1 MLHLHISALCVV
13 LCGPCLLWLVFVRII
28 SGWQCLATV
37 SVPVLLAT
45 QCTGCTLHRG
55 AAALYADTIMG
66 HSVAPV
72 QSEVVTINS
81 AFSSQYWIRWP
92 LNSYFLIVCKKYRTV
107 PLLSSPVRCPPVS
120 QSTAHIY
127 ANPPFSNFHHQLG
140 VLLVAGWAGLVWL
153 VPLIINLEIKT
164 KARLAA
170 AAVSGPTP
178 APAPTLG
185 EYTI

>member
-1 MLHLHISALCVV
+1 MTM
-13 LCGPCLLWLVFVRII
+13 
-28 SGWQCLATV
+28 SGHCECARAARHTMHRVHTAQGSCCFICRYYHG
-37 SVPVLLAT
+37 T
-45 QCTGCTLHRG
+45 QCGSGTVRG
-55 AAALYADTIMG
+55 S
-66 HSVAPV
+66 HH
-72 QSEVVTINS
+72 VTITS

>member
-1 MLHLHISALCVV
+1 MC
-13 LCGPCLLWLVFVRII
+13 PCC
-28 SGWQCLATV
+28 SPHNAQGAH
-37 SVPVLLAT
+37 
-45 QCTGCTLHRG
+45 CTGELLLYMQILSWDTVWLRLRG
-55 AAALYADTIMG
+55 S
-66 HSVAPV
+66 HH
-72 QSEVVTINS
+72 VTITS

-140 VLLVAGWAGLVWL
+140 VLLVAGWASLVWL

>member
-1 MLHLHISALCVV
+1 M
-13 LCGPCLLWLVFVRII
+13 
-28 SGWQCLATV
+28 
-37 SVPVLLAT
+37 
-45 QCTGCTLHRG
+45 G
-55 AAALYADTIMG
+55 AWHGDTAANHTRSNLGT
-66 HSVAPV
+66 S
-72 QSEVVTINS
+72 
-81 AFSSQYWIRWP
+81 FP
-92 LNSYFLIVCKKYRTV
+92 LFHGSY
-107 PLLSSPVRCPPVS
+107 PLLSSPVRLPPVS